1 MEGGDCPVG
10 FEGKGRVMGRN
21 GPGSCW
27 EQKGEGSFRRCGGA
41 GESMGVLEDGQFVH
55 SFSEH

>member
-1 MEGGDCPVG
+1 MERGGCPLG
-10 FEGKGRVMGRN
+10 FKGKGRVMGRN

-27 EQKGEGSFRRCGGA
+27 EQKERSVRKWGGA
-41 GESMGVLEDGQFVH
+41 GESMVVLEDGQFVH